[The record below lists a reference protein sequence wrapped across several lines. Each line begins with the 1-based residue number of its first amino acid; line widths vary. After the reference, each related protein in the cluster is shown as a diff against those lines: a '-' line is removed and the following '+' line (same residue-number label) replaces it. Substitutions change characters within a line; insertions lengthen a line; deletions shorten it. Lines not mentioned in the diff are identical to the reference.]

1 MEYPFSPGFSD
12 WSLFLLLQS
21 EESWVK
27 STTTE
32 SNTLSFHQHRERG
45 TNVCRGQGFK
55 AKQTCSF
62 IIEAYAMH
70 LPSSKEKKR
79 SVQKKLIYTT
89 LIMVLYLC

>member
-27 STTTE
+27 STATE

-70 LPSSKEKKR
+70 LSSSKEKCA
-79 SVQKKLIYTT
+79 KKWIYTT